1 VLDVYGTEVTV
12 VISHNGQG
20 TLFIFFPGH
29 LFIDVVLEQDPLDR
43 ELQSKELARIMA
55 KSYPRPVIFLGYV
68 ITKPHA
74 SRRKCSTSSMFM
86 LFLIIPTAAPYEI
99 LVHDGIVHDIDPDD
113 GDRWRVPS
121 LNIHTS

>member
-20 TLFIFFPGH
+20 TLFIFFSGH
-29 LFIDVVLEQDPLDR
+29 LFMDVVLEQDPLDR

-86 LFLIIPTAAPYEI
+86 LLLIIPTAAPYEI

-113 GDRWRVPS
+113 DDRW
-121 LNIHTS
+121 